1 MDSSR
6 LMVLVIPDTSW
17 VPLERSSREIPEAK
31 GSLAKTPKV
40 TFPSA
45 SVLLAVSAVI
55 MD

>member
-1 MDSSR
+1 MDSSL
-6 LMVLVIPDTSW
+6 LMVLVIPDTSS
-17 VPLERSSREIPEAK
+17 VPLERSSREISVAI
-31 GSLAKTPKV
+31 GSPAYTPKV